1 MVSARFPN
9 GSVLACTHT
18 RRWSACPAG
27 QSGGGGT
34 GSLRRLRVLSS
45 FSPPPPPPPP
55 QPPPPPT
62 PMASQATTGRR
73 SDASSA
79 TESSVA
85 SASACR
91 LDHTCAQPLSSGFLE
106 QGGHVLVGLQR
117 GCGEVPGVAVGLIAE
132 CVRDLPVGGGALGER
147 NSVIDRRADEG
158 MGELWSR
165 AVHPD
170 QACLL
175 GRGERFGG
183 QPGYGR
189 RRQVWAVGDRGKQQR
204 LMR

>member
-1 MVSARFPN
+1 MGHLSGKQRWRLARWRP
-9 GSVLACTHT
+9 
-18 RRWSACPAG
+18 RRRPAG
-27 QSGGGGT
+27 GLMPPRQRRAVWLALRRAGGT
-34 GSLRRLRVLSS
+34 KRVPRRRAVGPRRARPRRRQAGGLRGLAGGEFGGALEGTRGRGGAAPLLR
-45 FSPPPPPPPP
+45 
-55 QPPPPPT
+55 
-62 PMASQATTGRR
+62 
-73 SDASSA
+73 
-79 TESSVA
+79 
-85 SASACR
+85 
-91 LDHTCAQPLSSGFLE
+91 LSSGFLE